1 MKKLFQEN
9 FLWLVPLALV
19 MAGCNRQTALVP
31 PQIHYGLETCADC
44 KMIINDAHYAA
55 ALAWRAHPGSPSQIS
70 SFDDIGCLLSWRQ
83 HHPEVQVAAT
93 WVKGVNTAQ
102 WLDATSVVYLKN
114 DQLATPMGS
123 GIVAGATDSDFSALS
138 VHGPVLN
145 WSNVLKAGKLKTGSL
160 AEAVREPMNH

>member
-19 MAGCNRQTALVP
+19 MAGCNRPTALVP

-44 KMIINDAHYAA
+44 KMIINEAHYAA
-55 ALAWRAHPGSPSQIS
+55 AIAWQAGPDSPAQIS

-93 WVKGVNTAQ
+93 WVKDVKTAQ
-102 WLDATSVVYLKN
+102 WLNATSAIYLKS
-114 DQLATPMGS
+114 DQFSTPMGS
-123 GIVAGATDSDFSALS
+123 GIVAGATDSDFSALP
-138 VHGPVLN
+138 VHGPALN
-145 WSNVLKAGKLKTGSL
+145 WSNLLKAGKLKAGSP
-160 AEAVREPMNH
+160 AEAGREPMDH